1 MLVHTVFFWLKPEV
15 TPAQAADFKR
25 GVEVLG
31 TITHVEKL
39 YVGVPAKVPA
49 RPVTER
55 SFAVGLTVICR
66 DVAAHDA
73 YQDDPIHHAFIA
85 KYKDLW
91 ARVQVYDA
99 E

>member
-1 MLVHTVFFWLKPEV
+1 MLVHTVFFWLKPGV
-15 TPAQAADFKR
+15 TAAQAADFR
-25 GVEVLG
+25 QGVGLLG
-31 TITHVEKL
+31 TIRHVEQVF
-39 YVGVPAKVPA
+39 VGVPAKVPA
-49 RPVTER
+49 RPVTDR
-55 SFAVGLTVICR
+55 SFAVGLTVLCK

-85 KYKDLW
+85 KYQDLW